1 MTAFRLT
8 AFGTTLCTTLA
19 LGLAHPAQA
28 APATWTID
36 PEHTV
41 VAFTIMHAGYA
52 KVLGR
57 FSDIEGSFVYD
68 PETQELGEVT
78 ARIGAASVNT
88 DHEKRDEHVRSPDF
102 LDAGGHPMITFTA
115 TDSTPT
121 SETTGTVTGDLTIRG
136 VTQPVTLDV
145 TLNKRAVYPCCHGK
159 ETLGISATAK
169 ILRSDFGSTYAL
181 PEFVGD
187 AVGIILEF
195 EAIRA
200 D

>member
-1 MTAFRLT
+1 MTPIRLISFSALT
-8 AFGTTLCTTLA
+8 A
-19 LGLAHPAQA
+19 LGLAQPLQA
-28 APATWTID
+28 EPIRWEID

-57 FSDIEGSFVYD
+57 FNDVQGHFVYD
-68 PETQELGEVT
+68 PETQDLGEVRAT
-78 ARIGAASVNT
+78 IGAQSVDT
-88 DHEKRDEHVRSPDF
+88 AHEKRDNHVRSADF
-102 LDAGGHPMITFTA
+102 LAAGEHPEITFSAEGGTPETA
-115 TDSTPT
+115 TS
-121 SETTGTVTGDLTIRG
+121 GTVTGDLTVRG

-145 TLNKRAVYPCCHGK
+145 TLNKRADYPCCHGK
-159 ETLGISATAK
+159 ETLGISATAE

-187 AVGIILEF
+187 TVSIMLEF

-200 D
+200 E

>member
-8 AFGTTLCTTLA
+8 ALGTTLCTTLA
-19 LGLAHPAQA
+19 LGLAQPAQA
-28 APATWTID
+28 APATWEID

-57 FSDIEGSFVYD
+57 FSDIEGSFIYD
-68 PETQELGEVT
+68 PDTQELGEVT
-78 ARIGAASVNT
+78 ARIGTASVDT
-88 DHEKRDEHVRSPDF
+88 DHEKRDDHVRSADF
-102 LDAGGHPMITFTA
+102 LDAGAHPAITFTA
-115 TDSTPT
+115 TGGTPS

-136 VTQPVTLDV
+136 ITQPVTLDV
-145 TLNKRAVYPCCHGK
+145 TLNKRADYPCCHGK
-159 ETLGISATAK
+159 DTLGISARAD

-187 AVGIILEF
+187 AVSIILEF

>member
-8 AFGTTLCTTLA
+8 ALGATMA
-19 LGLAHPAQA
+19 LGLAAPAPTE
-28 APATWTID
+28 PATWQID
-36 PEHTV
+36 PDHAV

-57 FSDIEGSFVYD
+57 FSDIEGSFTYD
-68 PETQELGEVT
+68 PDTQELGEVT
-78 ARIGAASVNT
+78 ARIGTASVDT
-88 DHEKRDEHVRSPDF
+88 DHEKRDEHVRSADF
-102 LDAGGHPMITFTA
+102 LDAGAHPMITFTA

-145 TLNKRAVYPCCHGK
+145 TLNKRADYPCCHGK
-159 ETLGISATAK
+159 ETLGISATAE

-181 PEFVGD
+181 PDFVGD
-187 AVGIILEF
+187 AVSIILEF

>member
-1 MTAFRLT
+1 MPSHRL
-8 AFGTTLCTTLA
+8 TTLCTVTALSLA
-19 LGLAHPAQA
+19 QPLQA

-57 FSDIEGSFVYD
+57 FSDVEGSFVYD
-68 PETQELGEVT
+68 PETQELGEVSAT
-78 ARIGAASVNT
+78 IGAQSVDT
-88 DHEKRDEHVRSPDF
+88 DHEKRDNHVRSGDF
-102 LDAGGHPMITFTA
+102 LDAEAHPDITFAATGATA
-115 TDSTPT
+115 T
-121 SETTGTVTGDLTIRG
+121 SETTGTVTGDLTVRG

-145 TLNKRAVYPCCHGK
+145 TLNKRADYPCCHGK
-159 ETLGISATAK
+159 ETLGISATTE
-169 ILRSDFGSTYAL
+169 IMRSDFGSTYAL

-187 AVGIILEF
+187 AVSIMLEF

-200 D
+200 E

>member
-8 AFGTTLCTTLA
+8 ALGATMA
-19 LGLAHPAQA
+19 LGLAAPAQA
-28 APATWTID
+28 EPATWRID
-36 PEHTV
+36 PDHAV

-57 FSDIEGSFVYD
+57 FSDIEGSFTYD
-68 PETQELGEVT
+68 PDTRELGEVT
-78 ARIGAASVNT
+78 ARIGADSVDT
-88 DHEKRDEHVRSPDF
+88 DHEKRDNHVRSADF
-102 LDAGGHPMITFTA
+102 LDAKAHPAITFTA
-115 TDSTPT
+115 TGNTPT
-121 SETTGTVTGDLTIRG
+121 SETTGTVIGDLTIRG

-145 TLNKRAVYPCCHGK
+145 TLNKRADYPCCHGK
-159 ETLGISATAK
+159 DTLGISATAE

-187 AVGIILEF
+187 PVSIILEF

-200 D
+200 E